1 MAIHSTTHSDLRE
14 QSPQL
19 SRREQIVEVLVFLF
33 LIAPSMALSFFAVK
47 QGSIGFTLTAVATI
61 LRDAALV
68 SLILFFLWR
77 NGESIKAI
85 GWRSKRWWLDI
96 LLGIL
101 VFPVMFFGAVLLER
115 LLVSIGFTVPSTPTP
130 SLQPKMDAV
139 HLIVA
144 VVLVVVVAIAE
155 ETIFRGYM
163 ILRFRALTGGVGW
176 AVLLSAAVFSLGH
189 GYEGTAGVIT
199 VGAMGLAFALAYM
212 WRKSLVMPMT
222 MHFLQDLTSI
232 VLLPL
237 LLGGQ

>member
-19 SRREQIVEVLVFLF
+19 SRREQIIEVLVFLF

-85 GWRSKRWWLDI
+85 GWKSKKWWLDI
-96 LLGIL
+96 LLGV
-101 VFPVMFFGAVLLER
+101 VFFPLMFFGDMLLER
-115 LLVSIGFTVPSTPTP
+115 FLISIGFTVPSTPTP
-130 SLQPKMDAV
+130 SLTPKMDAV

-144 VVLVVVVAIAE
+144 VVLVIVVAIAE
-155 ETIFRGYM
+155 ETIFRGYL
-163 ILRFRALTGGVGW
+163 ILRFRALTGGAGW
-176 AVLLSAAVFSLGH
+176 AVLLSTVIFSLGH

-199 VGAMGLAFALAYM
+199 VGAMGLVFALAYM

-222 MHFLQDLTSI
+222 MHFLQDFLSI
-232 VLLPL
+232 VILPL
-237 LLGGQ
+237 LLGNQ

>member
-1 MAIHSTTHSDLRE
+1 MTIHSTTRPDARE

-19 SRREQIVEVLVFLF
+19 NRREQIIEVLVFLS
-33 LIAPSMALSFFAVK
+33 LIVPSMALSFFAVK

-77 NGESIKAI
+77 NGESIKTI
-85 GWRSKRWWLDI
+85 GWKSKRWWLDI

-101 VFPVMFFGAVLLER
+101 VFPVMFFGAMWLER

-130 SLQPKMDAV
+130 SLQPKMDAI
-139 HLIVA
+139 HLILA
-144 VVLVVVVAIAE
+144 VVLVVVVAVAE

-163 ILRFRALTGGVGW
+163 ILRFRALTGGAGW
-176 AVLLSAAVFSLGH
+176 AVLLSAVVFSLGH
-189 GYEGTAGVIT
+189 GYEGTAGVVT
-199 VGAMGLAFALAYM
+199 VGAMGLAFALAYV

-222 MHFLQDLTSI
+222 MHFLQDFLSI

-237 LLGGQ
+237 LLGNQ